1 MIEAELLTSL
11 KFFGRVSSMGPSKVV
26 IYVPQAMHKDVM
38 KNFKGKTIRVILE
51 DAE

>member
-26 IYVPQAMHKDVM
+26 IYVPQVMHKDVM